1 MKRERKV
8 HCERFQPPIISP
20 VSAAARAQ
28 PTSLPSANLS
38 FVVFGSNINFSGETD
53 HVDHPR
59 WIGCSKHRCLK
70 HVGGS
75 ERREGRGGG
84 RREKDERRR
93 RTFKKDRGAASPRSI
108 FLSMHLEEGGRFVYV
123 DHASARN
130 RGKGGGQSRD
140 ALMGYAH
147 KANEQ
152 TILRPISVPYPIQT
166 REQTRDRT
174 SIICFL
180 ESLLRIEICKRD
192 IYVYTRVENY
202 RLVVFG
208 SLSGYFIVL
217 YIYIYNTECINTR
230 PRWLLHFEIF
240 VKCFEK
246 IFFDGKINLE

>member
-1 MKRERKV
+1 MAASEERGEEEAGERKTNGEGG
-8 HCERFQPPIISP
+8 HLRKTEERHHLVPSSYLCIS
-20 VSAAARAQ
+20 R
-28 PTSLPSANLS
+28 
-38 FVVFGSNINFSGETD
+38 
-53 HVDHPR
+53 
-59 WIGCSKHRCLK
+59 
-70 HVGGS
+70 
-75 ERREGRGGG
+75 RGGG
-84 RREKDERRR
+84 
-93 RTFKKDRGAASPRSI
+93 
-108 FLSMHLEEGGRFVYV
+108 GGGFVYV

-217 YIYIYNTECINTR
+217 YIYI
-230 PRWLLHFEIF
+230 
-240 VKCFEK
+240 
-246 IFFDGKINLE
+246 

>member
-1 MKRERKV
+1 MAASEERGEEEAGERKTNGEGG
-8 HCERFQPPIISP
+8 HLRKTEERHHLVPSSYLCIS
-20 VSAAARAQ
+20 R
-28 PTSLPSANLS
+28 
-38 FVVFGSNINFSGETD
+38 
-53 HVDHPR
+53 
-59 WIGCSKHRCLK
+59 
-70 HVGGS
+70 
-75 ERREGRGGG
+75 RGGG
-84 RREKDERRR
+84 
-93 RTFKKDRGAASPRSI
+93 
-108 FLSMHLEEGGRFVYV
+108 GGGFVYV

-240 VKCFEK
+240 VKCFVK